1 MKDISVLEEHP
12 SMTLLVQLEASLCS
26 LMVTEEKVFSMSE
39 GQVASEDPSST
50 DPENVRYT
58 EYYKSFLGTFKSLD
72 KQNNRVLH
80 PKRK

>member
-26 LMVTEEKVFSMSE
+26 LMVTEEKVFSMSG

-50 DPENVRYT
+50 DPENV
-58 EYYKSFLGTFKSLD
+58 
-72 KQNNRVLH
+72 
-80 PKRK
+80 